1 MLLKHP
7 FLQFQFFSLFQ
18 SYDSS
23 ITLKILVK
31 RLSPS
36 FYLPAPNSLLNS
48 LRNSISLTFGLVFV
62 LKSWY
67 ASSFFFFLLLLL
79 LHFGKRWFVH
89 WESPNIKVELG
100 SRRLGVETIKS
111 PSYFFLRS
119 RMIIEHCF

>member
-36 FYLPAPNSLLNS
+36 FYLLAPNSLLNS

-67 ASSFFFFLLLLL
+67 ASFFFFSCYCCCFIL
-79 LHFGKRWFVH
+79 GKGGLYTG
-89 WESPNIKVELG
+89 NLQI
-100 SRRLGVETIKS
+100 
-111 PSYFFLRS
+111 LR
-119 RMIIEHCF
+119 

>member
-67 ASSFFFFLLLLL
+67 ASSFFFFLVVVVAS
-79 LHFGKRWFVH
+79 F
-89 WESPNIKVELG
+89 WEKVVCTLG
-100 SRRLGVETIKS
+100 ISK
-111 PSYFFLRS
+111 Y
-119 RMIIEHCF
+119 